1 MRSVSPIPLGRTA
14 LTCQGQGDI
23 MGFMKV
29 KEIKGRRRKKCLKV
43 GIRSAKELL
52 EEFKEA
58 ARAIDEGNFP
68 RRSEGLY
75 FESLESLHRCL
86 TDQRLELVRTIR
98 EKEEVRTEEL
108 VAGHGRPQAEVEED
122 LKALKDIGLVS
133 LKGGVWQTT
142 CDLIRLEISL

>member
-1 MRSVSPIPLGRTA
+1 
-14 LTCQGQGDI
+14 

-29 KEIKGRRRKKCLKV
+29 KEIKEGRRKKCLKV

-58 ARAIDEGNFP
+58 ARAIDEGKIP

-75 FESLESLHRCL
+75 FESLESLYRCL

-108 VAGHGRPQAEVEED
+108 VTGPGGPPAEVEED
-122 LKALKDIGLVS
+122 LKALKDLGLVR
-133 LKGGVWQTT
+133 LKGGAWQTT
-142 CDLIRLEISL
+142 CDLIRLEIFL